1 MRIITK
7 SLEDFGTGTITIG
20 YAGENEHT
28 QVDLDCSSV
37 FSQYPEAIPALTVH
51 PHIGDAYPAIAVR
64 DGDHILWDIL
74 DSDLISSGVGEAQLT
89 FTQNNIVCKSCIGM
103 IRIDRSIDP
112 TEETPTPVENWMV
125 QANTALNGIPQTI
138 NTALAEA
145 KASGMFDG
153 RDGEDGISP
162 TANVSKT
169 GNTATVTITDKNGTT
184 TTTLTDG
191 QDGEDG
197 EDGIS
202 PSASVSKNGSVATI
216 TITDR
221 NGTTTAEIRDGEDV
235 VSAIDDDSTATD
247 KVWSANKLNTE
258 VSGLQT
264 AVNAKYTK
272 PVNGIPASDLAPG
285 TIPTTGVFDVLING
299 SSIVNSGAANI
310 PIAANGVLGVMKP
323 SNGLSIESDGTVTT
337 SKATYNHI
345 RQGENVYSPI
355 VPDNQHQ
362 AAFYGLAKASG
373 ADMASS
379 SNPVGTYTEDAKDK
393 IMKMIGILDMIAPY
407 EAASSASRA
416 YVTGECFIHSGKL
429 YRAIAGISIGTTF
442 SSSNCE
448 QTTLMA
454 EIARARG

>member
-1 MRIITK
+1 MRNIHK
-7 SLEDFGTGTITIG
+7 SMEEFGTEIIDIG
-20 YAGENEHT
+20 YVGENEHT
-28 QVDLDCSSV
+28 RIELDCSSV
-37 FSQYPEAIPALTVH
+37 FKQYPSAVPALSVKPRT
-51 PHIGDAYPAIAVR
+51 GDAYPAVAVR
-64 DGDHILWDIL
+64 DGNNVVWDVTE
-74 DSDLISSGVGEAQLT
+74 SDLAEPGTGEVQLT
-89 FTQNNIVCKSCIGM
+89 FTQDSIVCKTCIGFVKVG
-103 IRIDRSIDP
+103 RSIEP
-112 TEETPTPVENWMV
+112 TGEIPTPVENWLT

-145 KASGMFDG
+145 KASGIFDG

-162 TANVSKT
+162 VANVSKT

-191 QDGEDG
+191 TNGV
-197 EDGIS
+197 DGIS
-202 PSASVSKNGSVATI
+202 PSASVSKTGSVATI
-216 TITDR
+216 TITDKT
-221 NGTTTAEIRDGEDV
+221 GTSSVTIRDGEDV
-235 VSAIDDDSTATD
+235 VSAIDDDSTAID
-247 KVWSANKLNTE
+247 KVWSANKLSTE

-272 PVNGIPASDLAPG
+272 PANGIPASDLAPG
-285 TIPTTGVFDVLING
+285 TVPTTAVFDVLING
-299 SSIVNSGAANI
+299 SSILNSGVANI
-310 PIAANGVLGVMKP
+310 PVAASGVLGVMKP
-323 SNGLSIESDGTVTT
+323 SNGLSVESDGTVTT
-337 SKATYNHI
+337 NKATFNYI
-345 RQGENVYSPI
+345 KQGENIYSPI

-407 EAASSASRA
+407 EATSSASRE
-416 YVTGECFIHSGKL
+416 YFTGECFIHSGKL